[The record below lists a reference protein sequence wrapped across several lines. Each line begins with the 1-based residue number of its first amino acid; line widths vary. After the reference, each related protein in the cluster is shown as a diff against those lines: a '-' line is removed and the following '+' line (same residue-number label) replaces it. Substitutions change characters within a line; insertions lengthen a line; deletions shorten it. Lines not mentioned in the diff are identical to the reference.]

1 VQYAWRRLRET
12 LVRRS
17 NLYKILSKENLV
29 PNIHLMKLLAPA
41 VAKKVRPGQFVIIT
55 IDEKGERIPLTV
67 ADWDRKGGSIS
78 IVFMEVGTTSQ
89 RLALLNEGSSI
100 AHLVGPLGI
109 PTHIDRFG
117 TVVCV
122 GGCYGIAAMM
132 PIARAMKEAGNRVIS
147 VIEARSK
154 YLLFW
159 EEELQGVSEQLIVTT
174 GDGSYAP
181 QGWIPDQL
189 KGIIDSG
196 EKIDLLVALGCTY
209 MMKLCSETT
218 SPFGIKTIVHLN
230 SVMVDGTGMCGSC
243 RVSVGGETKFACV
256 DGPEFD
262 GHQVDWDLLLSRQR
276 GYQEEEIR
284 SLREWESQNW
294 RKGQRKEDQD

>member
-1 VQYAWRRLRET
+1 M
-12 LVRRS
+12 
-17 NLYKILSKENLV
+17 YKVLFKQDLV
-29 PNIHLMKLLAPA
+29 PNIHLVKVSAPY
-41 VAKKVRPGQFVIIT
+41 VAKKARPGQFVIIA
-55 IDEKGERIPLTV
+55 IDERGERVPLTV
-67 ADWDRKGGSIS
+67 ADWDREGGSITM
-78 IVFMEVGTTSQ
+78 VFMEVGTTTQ
-89 RLALLNEGSSI
+89 RLASLNVGDSI

-132 PIARAMKEAGNRVIS
+132 PIARAMKEQGNRVIS
-147 VIEARSK
+147 IIEARSR

-159 EEELQGVSEQLIVTT
+159 EEELGRVSDQLMVTT
-174 GDGSYAP
+174 GDGSYAA
-181 QGWIPDQL
+181 QGWIPDQI
-189 KGIIDSG
+189 KRIIDGG

-209 MMKLCSETT
+209 MMKLCSEA
-218 SPFGIKTIVHLN
+218 SRPFGIKTIVHLN
-230 SVMVDGTGMCGSC
+230 SIMVDGTGMCGSC

-276 GYQEEEIR
+276 GYQDEEIH
-284 SLREWESQNW
+284 SLREWESQGW
-294 RKGQRKEDQD
+294 RRT